1 MPASIQGLG
10 LALLLAVL
18 AALVAVFLTL
28 VLLQSDSDVT
38 MTQVVSLLGV
48 GGIWAVAILLVSIER
63 RLRAIADHLGTSRGQ
78 EEG

>member
-38 MTQVVSLLGV
+38 LTQVVSLLGV
-48 GGIWAVAILLVSIER
+48 GGIWAVVILLVSIDR
-63 RLRAIADHLGTSRGQ
+63 RLRAIADHLRTSHDQ
-78 EEG
+78 EG

>member
-28 VLLQSDSDVT
+28 VLLQFDTDVT
-38 MTQVVSLLGV
+38 LTAVVSLLGV
-48 GGIWAVAILLVSIER
+48 GGIWTAVILLVSVDR
-63 RLRAIADHLGTSRGQ
+63 RLRAIADHLREH

>member
-38 MTQVVSLLGV
+38 LTQVVSLLGV
-48 GGIWAVAILLVSIER
+48 GGIWAVVILLVSIDR
-63 RLRAIADHLGTSRGQ
+63 RLRAIADHLRTSRDQ
-78 EEG
+78 EG

>member
-10 LALLLAVL
+10 LALLLALL

-28 VLLQSDSDVT
+28 VLLQSDSDAT
-38 MTQVVSLLGV
+38 LTQVVSVLGV
-48 GGIWAVAILLVSIER
+48 GGAWAVVILLVSIDR
-63 RLRAIADHLGTSRGQ
+63 RLRAIADHLRASREQ

>member
-28 VLLQSDSDVT
+28 VLLQFDTDVT
-38 MTQVVSLLGV
+38 LTAVVSLLGV
-48 GGIWAVAILLVSIER
+48 GGIWAAVILLVSVDR
-63 RLRAIADHLGTSRGQ
+63 RLRAIADDLREH